1 MQPQAAPP
9 VTQPVAPP
17 TPVQQQTVQQAPKP
31 AEPQPAMP
39 NRAEVMASRER
50 RAQLDARASGIRTS
64 LQSLQRSQAA
74 SGLNLSARFTE
85 PASLMDTYLKAASDA
100 LHDNDLTSA
109 KDFMD
114 KAERQVEILE
124 KLLNR

>member
-1 MQPQAAPP
+1 
-9 VTQPVAPP
+9 
-17 TPVQQQTVQQAPKP
+17 
-31 AEPQPAMP
+31 MP
-39 NRAEVMASRER
+39 SRAEVMASRER
-50 RAQLDARASGIRTS
+50 RAQLDARASGIHTT

-74 SGLNLSARFTE
+74 SGLNLNARFTE

-100 LHDNDLTSA
+100 LRDNDLASA